1 MTAES
6 SPRAAGTPQLSPQ
19 KIKGIHSALMRY
31 RVMAWITGVFLATLT
46 IALIVLWAKG
56 YDSAQR
62 AEIGWYNFGWTAHG
76 FLYIVYLITTVD
88 LFTRVR
94 WRFASGILIALA
106 GTIPFA
112 SFFAERWASNDV
124 RRRFPPV
131 EV

>member
-6 SPRAAGTPQLSPQ
+6 SSSSPGTSELSP
-19 KIKGIHSALMRY
+19 KKVKGIHSALVRY

-46 IALIVLWAKG
+46 IALVVLWAKG

-62 AEIGWYNFGWTAHG
+62 AEIGWYNVGWTLHG
-76 FLYIVYLITTVD
+76 FLYIVYLLTTVD

-94 WRFASGILIALA
+94 WPFWAGILIALA

-112 SFFAERWASNDV
+112 SFFAERWVSNDV
-124 RRRFPPV
+124 RRRFPQV